1 MKVKNLLKKVGSVI
15 TTAALLATLGTTA
28 FADDVISSSGKV
40 GGAITAPEV
49 HAEEVTPGSG
59 IYNLVVK
66 CKTTAAN
73 KTGMTMLIY
82 KIADN
87 TDADINNPGYY
98 DGETTSDKKKMQ
110 IVGIDQIAKVDGS
123 AATDGKDVVFG
134 KELNSED
141 TTKTSIRIST
151 NANGSSDNYYV
162 PMGKKVLIAVSGD
175 QCTPAYALLEFTGTA
190 TSATCTLGSATNPVQ
205 IKANESIDDVLN
217 DRASKDEAVFFNGS
231 QEIGTKSLANV
242 DFSGVNWSK
251 SETDENVYTATVTL
265 SNGDVPGVKI
275 DKPITLSLTATVE
288 ITPVDAKMIKSLDGV
303 SVNTE
308 GSFDLTYAADGEVT
322 KDKVTEFLVGKKVVV
337 TDETSKVDSAE
348 ITLNKGMLTEPTSFT
363 DSDDDYTV
371 EYGVTILN
379 GTGSGNEKL
388 NISSDITATVKVK
401 VTKKAVVNKIELK
414 GDPISVEVTK
424 GTNDDATIALIK
436 EALEEKITKNNTYSF
451 EVTPSKGDAVTV
463 AISDAPHEWT
473 AEKKSD
479 GTFVAKL
486 KVSKINDT
494 NVTAVMPTG
503 GVFVTLPTITITVNE
518 KSEVVYGDIAV
529 DAATGTTDGAV
540 MMDDVGLAFQSAM
553 GTATL
558 EAWQV
563 ERADVA
569 IDDSTGKPDGAV
581 MMDDVGL
588 MFMKAMGTLDKF
600 PVEK

>member
-28 FADDVISSSGKV
+28 FADGVDVKKEVAEGGNVNITGVTATDKGNDVYEIKV
-40 GGAITAPEV
+40 D
-49 HAEEVTPGSG
+49 
-59 IYNLVVK
+59 Y
-66 CKTTAAN
+66 TTTIDN
-73 KTGMTMLIY
+73 KVGMTMLTY
-82 KIADN
+82 RASGENGKPAD
-87 TDADINNPGYY
+87 TALSTEY
-98 DGETTSDKKKMQ
+98 SDKMQ
-110 IVGIDQIAKVDGS
+110 IVGIAQSADNKAKDSSGS
-123 AATDGKDVVFG
+123 FIFNVTTKQG
-134 KELNSED
+134 ED
-141 TTKTSIRIST
+141 TTNK
-151 NANGSSDNYYV
+151 YYIQK
-162 PMGKKVLIAVSGD
+162 GKKVLIAVSGD
-175 QCTPAYALLEFTGTA
+175 QCTPAYATFSLNATA
-190 TSATCTLGSATNPVQ
+190 KSATCNLSTVQ

-217 DRASKDEAVFFNGS
+217 DRASNAEADFKDTNNNIV
-231 QEIGTKSLANV
+231 GTAILNNV
-242 DFSGVNWSK
+242 NFTGVKWSK
-251 SETDENVYTATVTL
+251 SETGENVYTATVTL

-494 NVTAVMPTG
+494 NVTAVMPTE

>member
-1 MKVKNLLKKVGSVI
+1 MKVKNLLKKVGSVM

-28 FADDVISSSGKV
+28 FADGVDVKKEVAEGGNVNITGVTATDKGNDVYEIKV
-40 GGAITAPEV
+40 D
-49 HAEEVTPGSG
+49 
-59 IYNLVVK
+59 Y
-66 CKTTAAN
+66 TTTIDN
-73 KTGMTMLIY
+73 KVGMTMLTY
-82 KIADN
+82 RASGEDGKPAD
-87 TDADINNPGYY
+87 TALSTKY
-98 DGETTSDKKKMQ
+98 SDKMQ
-110 IVGIDQIAKVDGS
+110 IVGIAQSADNKAKDSSGS
-123 AATDGKDVVFG
+123 FIFNVTTKQGKD
-134 KELNSED
+134 
-141 TTKTSIRIST
+141 TTNK
-151 NANGSSDNYYV
+151 YYIQK
-162 PMGKKVLIAVSGD
+162 GKKVLIAVSGD
-175 QCTPAYALLEFTGTA
+175 QCTPAYATFSLNATA
-190 TSATCTLGSATNPVQ
+190 TSATCTLGSVEQPVQ
-205 IKANESIDDVLN
+205 IKANENISKALN
-217 DRASKDEAVFFNGS
+217 DWMNSNKGNVDAEFVDASEEIIGRAKLD
-231 QEIGTKSLANV
+231 NV
-242 DFSGVNWSK
+242 DFTDVNWSK
-251 SETDENVYTATVTL
+251 SETNENVYTATVTL
-265 SNGDVPGVKI
+265 KDGDVSGVKI

-288 ITPVDAKMIKSLDGV
+288 ITPVDAKKIKSLDGV

-322 KDKVTEFLVGKKVVV
+322 KDKVTDFLVGKKVVV
-337 TDETSKVDSAE
+337 TDETSKVDSTE

-363 DSDDDYTV
+363 DSDNDYTV
-371 EYGVTILN
+371 EYGVTIQN